1 MLFNRLGDYTMAGA
15 SNETPYLKA
24 IIDIARKFNNQLQ
37 GKEEREE
44 AEKKIMSMLND
55 CTN

>member
-1 MLFNRLGDYTMAGA
+1 MLFNRFGDYTMAGA
-15 SNETPYLKA
+15 SNEIPYLKA
-24 IIDIARKFNNQLQ
+24 IIDIARKFNYQLQ

-44 AEKKIMSMLND
+44 VEKKVMSMLND

>member
-1 MLFNRLGDYTMAGA
+1 MLFNRLGDSTMAGA

-24 IIDIARKFNNQLQ
+24 IIDIARKFNSQLQ

>member
-15 SNETPYLKA
+15 SNETPYLKT

-37 GKEEREE
+37 EKEEREKV
-44 AEKKIMSMLND
+44 EKKIMSMRSD